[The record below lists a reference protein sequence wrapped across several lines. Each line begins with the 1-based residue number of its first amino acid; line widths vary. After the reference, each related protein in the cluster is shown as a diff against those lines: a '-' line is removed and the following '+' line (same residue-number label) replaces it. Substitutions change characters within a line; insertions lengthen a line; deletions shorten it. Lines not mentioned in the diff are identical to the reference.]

1 MKLIIRS
8 VIAFLFVIAFTFP
21 ALAQSRIAVKTN
33 PLTGN
38 CFLVTLKNLQAAPLN
53 ASSAYLIVYDQNNC
67 KKVCDGKIGLNKSL
81 KQCELFR
88 FKLCCSSPLPPKYIA
103 YVKIYYP
110 GGYSED
116 WLWN

>member
-8 VIAFLFVIAFTFP
+8 VIASVFLLAVAFP
-21 ALAQSRIAVKTN
+21 ALAQSRIAVKIN
-33 PLTGN
+33 PPAAH
-38 CFLVTLKNLQAAPLN
+38 CFLVTLKSLQAAPIN
-53 ASSAYLIVYDQNNC
+53 ASSAYLVVYDQNNC
-67 KKVCDGKIGLNKSL
+67 KKACDAKVALNRPL
-81 KQCELFR
+81 KPCELFR
-88 FKLCCSSPLPPKYIA
+88 FKLCCQGALPPKYIA